1 MKEKYAVVMT
11 TCSNLKEA
19 QVIIDALL
27 ADRLA
32 ACIQTMPIN
41 SHYYWNDE
49 INRDSEILLYIK
61 TKMEL
66 FEKIKS
72 TILKNH
78 SYDVPEIILLPI
90 KNGHFPYLNWIDETT
105 CQ

>member
-1 MKEKYAVVMT
+1 
-11 TCSNLKEA
+11 
-19 QVIIDALL
+19 
-27 ADRLA
+27 
-32 ACIQTMPIN
+32 
-41 SHYYWNDE
+41 
-49 INRDSEILLYIK
+49 
-61 TKMEL
+61 MEL